1 MLRPSRKEVHCHLD
15 ISQLQYLLRIVH
27 CLFLGMYDIILDT
40 LEEVVLHNVNYKM
53 NKMWLSGDDGG
64 SQFKYTID
72 ELQKEEGIEQG

>member
-1 MLRPSRKEVHCHLD
+1 MTLS
-15 ISQLQYLLRIVH
+15 
-27 CLFLGMYDIILDT
+27 LDT

-72 ELQKEEGIEQG
+72 EL